1 MSLRSQRK
9 ATALC
14 VASMGLGIGRFKE
27 WNPVSGIHWTSPP
40 CDTLHILPVATLS
53 PSWSFKWSLKLF
65 RPASHFTPLTNRL
78 LQIPDTSPE
87 NFDSHI
93 SRKEKDWS
101 WHSLISSVLSWFAF
115 ISALYVLST
124 SKDGECFVLAQPLR
138 RLSLLHLTCHTC
150 SRGWG
155 LP

>member
-1 MSLRSQRK
+1 MFRFMRSAIWLNLKRCFWNCLPFWRFSKNSQKKSDVSHLMSLRSQRK

-53 PSWSFKWSLKLF
+53 PSWSFKWSLKSF

-78 LQIPDTSPE
+78 LQIPDPCQE
-87 NFDSHI
+87 NFDSHNF
-93 SRKEKDWS
+93 RKEKNNWS
-101 WHSLISSVLSWFAF
+101 TEREELF
-115 ISALYVLST
+115 
-124 SKDGECFVLAQPLR
+124 
-138 RLSLLHLTCHTC
+138 
-150 SRGWG
+150 
-155 LP
+155 

>member
-1 MSLRSQRK
+1 MFRFMRSAIWLNLKRCFWNCLPFWSVSKASQKKSDVSHLMSLRSQRK

-78 LQIPDTSPE
+78 LQIPDPCQK
-87 NFDSHI
+87 NFDSHNF
-93 SRKEKDWS
+93 RKENNWS
-101 WHSLISSVLSWFAF
+101 IEREELF
-115 ISALYVLST
+115 
-124 SKDGECFVLAQPLR
+124 
-138 RLSLLHLTCHTC
+138 
-150 SRGWG
+150 
-155 LP
+155 